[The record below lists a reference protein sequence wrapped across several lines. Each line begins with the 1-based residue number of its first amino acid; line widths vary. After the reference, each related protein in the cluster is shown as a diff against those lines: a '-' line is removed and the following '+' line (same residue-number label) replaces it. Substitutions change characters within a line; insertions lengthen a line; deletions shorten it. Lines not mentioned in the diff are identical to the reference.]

1 MGTLRDLQFALQL
14 KIEELRQRDAL
25 IDELELELD
34 AKDDLIR
41 RLQGELDRL
50 RLSVSGQQRASSV
63 RERRRALVTEPINM
77 EREEVLQNPPISYS
91 KTQESQKLL
100 EAALA
105 ENECM
110 TYLDR
115 DQILCLVDSAY
126 PITLKQGVYV
136 RKEGDEGSQAY
147 IVEEGKLEVSRAGQK
162 LQIIEPRGMFEELAL
177 IHKHT
182 CSTTVTALMNSRLWG
197 IEGQMF
203 QKIMMRSSLI
213 KITQSLQFLRSVSLF
228 CVLPEDVIMKVSDA
242 LEVSQYSEG
251 DFIIRNGGPGDTL
264 FIVSHGQ
271 VKVLEKQSGN
281 EDNVLVSV
289 FSRGDCFGE
298 RPPQGDDERSM
309 SVVAAGDV
317 TCLVIDRELFQKIS
331 SFSDVRTNQSSK
343 TQSKAKENGS
353 EFGEMS
359 RSSFQA
365 LYTLGEGQYGH
376 TQLVHFKNDSRRK
389 FALKAI
395 RKQAVR
401 SPGQKVRIFAE
412 KHILMDLQSP
422 FIVRLHCTFKDARY
436 LYMLMEACEGGD
448 LWNLLRERG
457 LLDEAAARFY
467 TACVLEALS
476 VLHSKDVIHRD
487 LKPENVLLDQRG
499 YAKLTGFGCAKKLGS
514 LRRAWSFCGSVG
526 YQAPEVILLKGHGP
540 SADLWAVGMLLYEL
554 LNGRPLFSGSEQLK
568 VFKAVLKGIEEVELP
583 KTISKTAAHL
593 IKSLCRHNPTERLGQ
608 RNGVKDICKHIWFE
622 GFDWDHLQKNT
633 MTPPIIPNVGGVLNS
648 GGSAP
653 PTESQTD
660 SGPVDDSDWDIDF

>member
-1 MGTLRDLQFALQL
+1 MKTPCSVYSYTGLMGTLRDLQFALQL

-50 RLSVSGQQRASSV
+50 RLSVSGQQRAPSV
-63 RERRRALVTEPINM
+63 RERRRALVTGPNNM
-77 EREEVLQNPPISYS
+77 EPEEVLQNPPISYS

-105 ENECM
+105 ENEFM

-126 PITLKQGVYV
+126 PITFKQGVYV
-136 RKEGDEGSQAY
+136 RKEGDEGSLAY

-162 LQIIEPRGMFEELAL
+162 LHIIEPRGIFEELAL

-182 CSTTVTALMNSRLWG
+182 CSTTVTALMNTRLWG

-203 QKIMMRSSLI
+203 QKIMMRSGLI

-242 LEVSQYSEG
+242 LEE
-251 DFIIRNGGPGDTL
+251 
-264 FIVSHGQ
+264 

-317 TCLVIDRELFQKIS
+317 TCLVIDRE
-331 SFSDVRTNQSSK
+331 
-343 TQSKAKENGS
+343 GS
-353 EFGEMS
+353 
-359 RSSFQA
+359 
-365 LYTLGEGQYGH
+365 
-376 TQLVHFKNDSRRK
+376 
-389 FALKAI
+389 
-395 RKQAVR
+395 
-401 SPGQKVRIFAE
+401 
-412 KHILMDLQSP
+412 
-422 FIVRLHCTFKDARY
+422 
-436 LYMLMEACEGGD
+436 
-448 LWNLLRERG
+448 
-457 LLDEAAARFY
+457 LDETAARFY

-499 YAKLTGFGCAKKLGS
+499 YAKLVQRFGCAKKLGS
-514 LRRAWSFCGSVG
+514 LHRAWSFCGSVG
-526 YQAPEVILLKGHGP
+526 YQAPEVILHKGHGR

-568 VFKAVLKGIEEVELP
+568 VFTAVLKGIEEAELP

-593 IKSLCRHNPTERLGQ
+593 IKSLCRHSPTERLGQ
-608 RNGVKDICKHIWFE
+608 RNGVKDICKHIWFK

-633 MTPPIIPNVGGVLNS
+633 MTPPIIPNVAGVLNS

>member
-1 MGTLRDLQFALQL
+1 M
-14 KIEELRQRDAL
+14 K
-25 IDELELELD
+25 
-34 AKDDLIR
+34 
-41 RLQGELDRL
+41 
-50 RLSVSGQQRASSV
+50 
-63 RERRRALVTEPINM
+63 
-77 EREEVLQNPPISYS
+77 
-91 KTQESQKLL
+91 
-100 EAALA
+100 
-105 ENECM
+105 
-110 TYLDR
+110 YLDR

-136 RKEGDEGSQAY
+136 GKEGDEGSQAY

-162 LQIIEPRGMFEELAL
+162 LYIIEPRGMFEELAL

-182 CSTTVTALMNSRLWG
+182 CSTTVTALMNSRLWV

-203 QKIMMRSSLI
+203 QKIMMRSVLI

-228 CVLPEDVIMKVSDA
+228 CVLPEDVLMKVSDA
-242 LEVSQYSEG
+242 LEESHYSEG
-251 DFIIRNGGPGDTL
+251 DYLIRNGGPGDTL

-271 VKVLEKQSGN
+271 VKVLEKQSAN
-281 EDNVLVSV
+281 EENVLVSV

-298 RPPQGDDERSM
+298 RPPQGDDVRSM
-309 SVVAAGDV
+309 SVVASGDV
-317 TCLVIDRELFQKIS
+317 TCLVIDRELFQKITRG
-331 SFSDVRTNQSSK
+331 FSDVRTNQSSN
-343 TQSKAKENGS
+343 TQSMANGS
-353 EFGEMS
+353 AFGEMS
-359 RSSFQA
+359 LSSFQA
-365 LYTLGEGQYGH
+365 LNNLVEGQYGH
-376 TQLVHFKNDSRRK
+376 TQLVHLKNDFRRR

-395 RKQAVR
+395 RKQVIR
-401 SPGQKVRIFAE
+401 SPGQKERIFAK

-457 LLDEAAARFY
+457 SLDEAAARFY

-514 LRRAWSFCGSVG
+514 LHRAWSFCGTVG
-526 YQAPEVILLKGHGP
+526 YQAPEVILHKGHGL

-568 VFKAVLKGIEEVELP
+568 VFTAVLKGIEEAELP
-583 KTISKTAAHL
+583 KTISRTAAHL

-622 GFDWDHLQKNT
+622 GFDWDLLQKNT
-633 MTPPIIPNVGGVLNS
+633 MTPPIIPNVAGVLNN

-653 PTESQTD
+653 STESRT
-660 SGPVDDSDWDIDF
+660 DSDWDIDF